1 MPRVKTA
8 SGKRELI
15 GVRLSESAKQAV
27 DAARGDLSPSEW
39 ARGLIE
45 AELARLGI
53 SSAPLADGLK
63 RLREMSVSAD
73 EASAAMR
80 VITEEWREQ
89 ARTQRRVAREVSAA
103 WDAMVNGQET
113 L

>member
-53 SSAPLADGLK
+53 SSAPLDSLPPQIPAVNRSSRTRPRP
-63 RLREMSVSAD
+63 RLRPGSGACI
-73 EASAAMR
+73 R
-80 VITEEWREQ
+80 VRGRLGDG
-89 ARTQRRVAREVSAA
+89 ARRAVT
-103 WDAMVNGQET
+103 
-113 L
+113 